1 MKSKIQSF
9 LKKALLFI
17 TNPKLLL
24 SFGIAWLIT
33 NGWAYILFIIGT
45 IVGNGWLVGIST
57 GYLSLLWLP
66 CTPEKLLTIPLAII
80 ILKLLF
86 PKDKNTL
93 ALLEAAF
100 NKLKEK
106 LKIRRKK

>member
-1 MKSKIQSF
+1 MKLKVKSF

-17 TNPKLLL
+17 TNPRLLL

-45 IVGNGWLVGIST
+45 IVGNGWLIGIST
-57 GYLSLLWLP
+57 SYLGLLWLP
-66 CTPEKLLTIPLAII
+66 CTPEKLITIPLAIL

-100 NKLKEK
+100 NKLKQT
-106 LKIRRKK
+106 LRRKK